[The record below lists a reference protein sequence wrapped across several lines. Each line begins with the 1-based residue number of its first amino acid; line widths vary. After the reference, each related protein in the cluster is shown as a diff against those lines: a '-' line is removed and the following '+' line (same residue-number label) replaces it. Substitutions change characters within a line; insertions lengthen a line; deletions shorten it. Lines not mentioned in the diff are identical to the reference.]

1 MKYPGNKK
9 PLNHPVWPPD
19 WNVRNLPMKYEKNL
33 LFLIAQF
40 LFQLLYQELSKYCFP
55 KCLLCHLWIFALENV
70 DFEFFL
76 KWHAGT

>member
-33 LFLIAQF
+33 LFLIAQS
-40 LFQLLYQELSKYCFP
+40 LFQLLYQELSKYCVP

-70 DFEFFL
+70 DFDFF
-76 KWHAGT
+76 